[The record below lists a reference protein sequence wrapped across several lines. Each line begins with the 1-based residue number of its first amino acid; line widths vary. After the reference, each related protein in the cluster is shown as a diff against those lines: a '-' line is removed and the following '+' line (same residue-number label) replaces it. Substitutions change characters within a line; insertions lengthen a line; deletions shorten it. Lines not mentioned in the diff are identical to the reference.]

1 MRAMLRRLLFTS
13 MIVGLIS
20 GVLTS
25 CGGDDE
31 PLSKGEFNEEMNA
44 LCKARDEAF
53 AVTDEENFFDP
64 EVGAVMWADLRE
76 PAQEFVD
83 GVAQLEAPDDAEYFD
98 DYRDTI
104 EQVPDVIDDIVAAA
118 EDGELRQYNQKIA
131 SIFSDQQGDIAA
143 AEYGATECFDPEQ
156 ALPQSQEVADGAEE
170 IEVTAKEYEFAIPDG
185 IEPGNVAFT
194 LVNEGNEM
202 HIFGY
207 GRLNEGATFEQLKAE
222 IEAGNE
228 PQLMTDEGL
237 TGLTGPEGR
246 STVNGEVQ
254 AGTYVAYCFIPAPT
268 GESHMNLGMLV
279 PFEVG

>member
-1 MRAMLRRLLFTS
+1 MLRRLLFTTV
-13 MIVGLIS
+13 IVGLFA
-20 GVLTS
+20 GALAS
-25 CGGDDE
+25 CGDDE
-31 PLSKGEFNEEMNA
+31 ETLSKGEFNEEMNA
-44 LCKARDEAF
+44 LCKARDDAF

-64 EVGAVMWADLRE
+64 KVGAGMWADLRE

-83 GVAQLEAPDDAEYFD
+83 GVTELQAPDDAKYFD
-98 DYRDTI
+98 DYRDDVQRI
-104 EQVPDVIDDIVAAA
+104 PDIIDDIVAAA
-118 EDGELRQYNQKIA
+118 EDGELKQYNQKIA
-131 SIFSDQQGDIAA
+131 SVFADQQGDIDA
-143 AEYGATECFDPEQ
+143 AEYGAKECFDAEE

-170 IEVTAKEYEFAIPDG
+170 IEVTAREYEFGIPAG
-185 IEPGNVAFT
+185 IEAGKVAFT

-222 IEAGNE
+222 VEAGNE
-228 PQLMTDEGL
+228 PALMTDEGL

-254 AGTYVAYCFIPAPT
+254 SGTYVAYCFIPAPT
-268 GESHMNLGMLV
+268 GESHMSLGMLV